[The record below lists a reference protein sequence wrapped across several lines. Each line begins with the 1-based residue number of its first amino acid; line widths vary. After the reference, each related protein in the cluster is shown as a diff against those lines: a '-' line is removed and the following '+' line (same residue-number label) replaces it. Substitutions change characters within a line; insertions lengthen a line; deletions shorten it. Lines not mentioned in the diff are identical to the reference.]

1 MEADVAQGPEIRV
14 ARPDAGQ
21 QFAQPVRGPPVEAV
35 QLRDILNQNQTLI
48 LAGNG
53 RGPTGMTPSVLLYSH
68 FVLRPTLVLLVL
80 SGLPFAACGRR
91 PPSYPPPEQAPLD
104 MGLDPTELLPFVR
117 MSEAIADNH
126 LVRDIGGDPG
136 AFRWA
141 FVHPEMRFM
150 VKDTRNLKFA
160 MEIGLPEVTF
170 RVTGPVTISCSIN
183 GKFLTS
189 ARYDHPGT
197 YTLGAPV
204 PSGWVEAGKPIS
216 VTAEADRRW
225 TSPNDGA
232 QLSFTL
238 MSAGFTQ

>member
-1 MEADVAQGPEIRV
+1 
-14 ARPDAGQ
+14 
-21 QFAQPVRGPPVEAV
+21 
-35 QLRDILNQNQTLI
+35 
-48 LAGNG
+48 
-53 RGPTGMTPSVLLYSH
+53 MTPYVLLYSH

-104 MGLDPTELLPFVR
+104 MGHDPTELLPFVR
-117 MSEAIADNH
+117 MSEDIADNH
-126 LVRDIGGDPG
+126 LVRDIAGDPG

-150 VKDTRNLKFA
+150 VTDTQNLKFS
-160 MEIGLPEVTF
+160 MEIGIPEITF

-189 ARYDHPGT
+189 ARYDHPGN

-204 PSGWVEAGKPIS
+204 PSGWVEAGQPIS

-225 TSPNDGA
+225 TSPTDGA